1 MTNEELSSKTR
12 KALREAVKRLFPRKD
27 IDEMAISEIA
37 GEAGVSRMAFYRNYA
52 SLEALYADCAS
63 EMLEKLASFISDGTK
78 SNDKRLWYETVFL
91 NTGKNVWES
100 RMLIELIKRYI
111 PYDRLIS
118 ILFPDE
124 YSGDRY
130 GTVARAGG
138 FLAIISEWLYFGMK
152 ESPADMAV
160 LCTEM
165 LDNNNA

>member
-12 KALREAVKRLFPRKD
+12 KAIREAVKRLFPRKD

-63 EMLEKLASFISDGTK
+63 EMLEKLASCISDGTK
-78 SNDKRLWYETVFL
+78 SNDK
-91 NTGKNVWES
+91 S
-100 RMLIELIKRYI
+100 RMLIELTKRYI

-138 FLAIISEWLYFGMK
+138 FLAIISEWLYSGMK